1 MFTQEEAQ
9 NLTGATAY
17 DQAGQKIGQVATV
30 YRDEATGAP
39 EWLTVKTGLF
49 GMKETFVPLALARV
63 RGEREVE
70 LAADKDTV
78 TSAPKIDPDAHLS
91 PAEEEQLF
99 SYYGLGYGEWRGP
112 AGLPETSGQHVTDA
126 YGAPGARGYDTS
138 GPATDEAMTR
148 SEERMRVGT
157 ATEETGRARLRK
169 YVVTETVQQSV
180 PVSHEEV
187 RVEREPITEANI
199 GQATSGPEI
208 SEEEH
213 EVTLH
218 AERPVVAT
226 EAVPV
231 ERVRLAKD
239 RVAGEET
246 VTGEVR
252 KEQIE
257 TETDGDTGTL
267 R

>member
-30 YRDEATGAP
+30 YQDEATGAP

-49 GMKETFVPLALARV
+49 GMKETFVPLTLARL

-78 TSAPKIDPDAHLS
+78 TSAPKIDPEGQLS

-99 SYYGLGYGEWRGP
+99 SHYGLGYGEWRSP
-112 AGLPETSGQHVTDA
+112 AGLPETSGQHMTDA
-126 YGAPGARGYDTS
+126 YGAPGAQGYDTS

-199 GQATSGPEI
+199 AQATSGPQI

-226 EAVPV
+226 ETVPV

-257 TETDGDTGTL
+257 TDTDGDTGTL

>member
-78 TSAPKIDPDAHLS
+78 TSAPKIDPEGQLS
-91 PAEEEQLF
+91 QAEEEQLF
-99 SYYGLGYGEWRGP
+99 SYYGLGYGERRR
-112 AGLPETSGQHVTDA
+112 
-126 YGAPGARGYDTS
+126 PGAQGYDTS
-138 GPATDEAMTR
+138 GPTTDEAMTR

-157 ATEETGRARLRK
+157 ATEETGRVRLRK

-231 ERVRLAKD
+231 ERVRVAKD

-257 TETDGDTGTL
+257 TETDGESGTL
-267 R
+267 G